1 MIIIIIITIIVITI
15 IKITIII
22 IVIRRR
28 RTFSLNP
35 KKLDVPIL
43 KKGVEH
49 CRFFF
54 FKKVIQ

>member
-1 MIIIIIITIIVITI
+1 MIVIIIITIII
-15 IKITIII
+15 ITIII
-22 IVIRRR
+22 IIIIIIVIIRR

-35 KKLDVPIL
+35 KKLDVLIL

-54 FKKVIQ
+54 F

>member
-1 MIIIIIITIIVITI
+1 MIVKIIITIIIITIII
-15 IKITIII
+15 IIIII
-22 IVIRRR
+22 IVIIRR

-35 KKLDVPIL
+35 KKLDVLIL